1 MNNDTSFLRKFDM
14 YVRANCE
21 GCETKA
27 PDMLR
32 ALRHQ
37 RATPET
43 PFNPKDN
50 PKTLNYDNFGG
61 EEHNYHQSTYPPKH
75 VHAPFS
81 SRLAKH
87 LADVKALTP
96 IRQKYGDPATSRNIL
111 YWEREMP
118 SGRMLGPKGGWSTI
132 IPGGGAPLT
141 PPPKPPTPPP
151 QPKKG
156 KKGSGRGAGG
166 AGSSHTP

>member
-61 EEHNYHQSTYPPKH
+61 EEHNYHQSTYPKQ
-75 VHAPFS
+75 VHTFFRP
-81 SRLAKH
+81 RLALH
-87 LADVKALTP
+87 VADVKALTP
-96 IRQKYGDPATSRNIL
+96 IRLKYGDPAKSRAILTS
-111 YWEREMP
+111 EREMP
-118 SGRMLGPKGGWSTI
+118 SGRILGPKGGWTNNN
-132 IPGGGAPLT
+132 PMGAPVP
-141 PPPKPPTPPP
+141 PPPKQPPQP

-156 KKGSGRGAGG
+156 KKGSGRGSGG